1 LSEKVFEVPRRR
13 SRVAQLSTLGIL
25 APPFMKSKQLANVL
39 IKMLGLSVCL
49 YAIPSCITGILY
61 GLTTMMASKPDI
73 IFMRVFS
80 SSVGEAVQAIIGIV
94 IICQSQKIAGM
105 MFKADDE

>member
-1 LSEKVFEVPRRR
+1 
-13 SRVAQLSTLGIL
+13 
-25 APPFMKSKQLANVL
+25 MKSKQLANVL

-49 YAIPSCITGILY
+49 YAIPSCISGILF
-61 GLTTMMASKPDI
+61 GLESMSISKTD
-73 IFMRVFS
+73 FTVMRVLTS
-80 SSVGEAVQAIIGIV
+80 AVGAGVQAIIGIV

>member
-1 LSEKVFEVPRRR
+1 
-13 SRVAQLSTLGIL
+13 
-25 APPFMKSKQLANVL
+25 MKSKQLANVL

-49 YAIPSCITGILY
+49 YAIPSCVSGILV
-61 GLTTMMASKPDI
+61 GITQFQVSPKLDI
-73 IFMRVFS
+73 GVIRIIS
-80 SSVGEAVQAIIGIV
+80 SAIGAAIQAVIGIA